1 MIRVRRLVLLL
12 LVIPLTACATG
23 ADEQAPAGPAADE
36 QAPSGAAAS
45 PPAVATGAAQSPQPV
60 ASPSS
65 LEPSEGFET
74 AAITLSDGNEQIPM
88 PVWIAGDEA
97 LRQRGLMGRESMPS
111 DAGML
116 FVFETPTIG
125 GFWMKD
131 TLIPL
136 SIAFIDEDGQVL
148 QILDMQP
155 CTADPCEIY
164 TPDPGA
170 PYLYALEAN
179 LGYFDDHGI
188 GPGWSVDLE
197 NALRGTP

>member
-1 MIRVRRLVLLL
+1 MIPVRRLAIML
-12 LVIPLTACATG
+12 LVIPMAACATG
-23 ADEQAPAGPAADE
+23 AADQATSDAA
-36 QAPSGAAAS
+36 SS
-45 PPAVATGAAQSPQPV
+45 PPAIVTEAAQSPQPA

-74 AAITLSDGNEQIPM
+74 AEIILSSGNEQIPM
-88 PVWIAGDEA
+88 PVWVAADEA
-97 LRQRGLMGRESMPS
+97 SRQRGLMGRESIPS

-116 FVFETPTIG
+116 FVFETPTVG
-125 GFWMKD
+125 GFWMKN

-164 TPDPGA
+164 TPDPAG

-179 LGYFDDHGI
+179 IGYFDDHGI
-188 GPGWSVDLE
+188 GPGWSVELDD
-197 NALRGTP
+197 ALRGTQ

>member
-1 MIRVRRLVLLL
+1 MTPVRRLATVL

-23 ADEQAPAGPAADE
+23 ADDQAAGDAG
-36 QAPSGAAAS
+36 SS
-45 PPAVATGAAQSPQPV
+45 PPPIATEAGQPSESEPEPA

-65 LEPSEGFET
+65 LRPSEGFGT
-74 AAITLSDGNEQIPM
+74 AAITLTDGDERIPM
-88 PVWIAGDEA
+88 PVWVAADEA
-97 LRQRGLMGRESMPS
+97 SRQRGLMARESIPP

-116 FVFETPTIG
+116 FVFDAPTVG

-136 SIAFIDEDGQVL
+136 SIAFIDEGGQVV

-155 CTADPCEIY
+155 CTADPCDIY
-164 TPDPGA
+164 TPDPA
-170 PYLYALEAN
+170 NPYRYALEAN

-188 GPGWSVDLE
+188 APGWSADLDD
-197 NALRGTP
+197 ALRGTR

>member
-1 MIRVRRLVLLL
+1 ML
-12 LVIPLTACATG
+12 LVIPMTACATG
-23 ADEQAPAGPAADE
+23 ADDQAIRD
-36 QAPSGAAAS
+36 AAS
-45 PPAVATGAAQSPQPV
+45 SPPPVATEAAQPSEPEPV

-65 LEPSEGFET
+65 LQPSEGFEA

-88 PVWIAGDEA
+88 PVWVAADEA
-97 LRQRGLMGRESMPS
+97 SRQRGLMARESIPS

-116 FVFETPTIG
+116 FVFEAPTVG

-136 SIAFIDEDGQVL
+136 SIAFIDEEGQVL

-155 CTADPCEIY
+155 CAADPCEIY
-164 TPDPGA
+164 TPDPGT

-179 LGYFDDHGI
+179 LGYFDDYGI
-188 GPGWSVDLE
+188 GPGWSVDLDD
-197 NALRGTP
+197 ALRGTP

>member
-1 MIRVRRLVLLL
+1 MIPVRRLVIIL
-12 LVIPLTACATG
+12 LVIPMTACATG
-23 ADEQAPAGPAADE
+23 ADDQASSD
-36 QAPSGAAAS
+36 AAAS
-45 PPAVATGAAQSPQPV
+45 SPPAATTEAARSPQPN

-74 AAITLSDGNEQIPM
+74 AEITLSSGNEQIPM
-88 PVWIAGDEA
+88 SVWVAADEA
-97 LRQRGLMGRESMPS
+97 SRQRGLMGRESIPS

-125 GFWMKD
+125 GFWMKN

-164 TPDPGA
+164 TPDPAG

-179 LGYFDDHGI
+179 LGYFDDQGI
-188 GPGWSVDLE
+188 RAGWSVELDD
-197 NALRGTP
+197 ALRGTQ